1 MALLPWASSWRD
13 RPERLGLHWPAPMN
27 LHCWGAFSS
36 EGADAD
42 LAPHADQLEAG
53 AVGVATGAVAGL
65 VAITPAAGYVSPL
78 AAVLIG
84 FAAAVVCN
92 GALQLKNR
100 LGLDDTLDVL
110 PVHGVAGLLGTL
122 LTGVFALR
130 VLNPAGADG
139 LITGRFG
146 QLWVQIQAA
155 GFTILWV
162 GVGTY
167 AVLKAIGA
175 FVPLRL
181 TDAQERQGADIHAHG
196 EEAYNS
202 EFTS

>member
-1 MALLPWASSWRD
+1 MQGAVFAVLEGFSQF
-13 RPERLGLHWPAPMN
+13 
-27 LHCWGAFSS
+27 CWGKGEP
-36 EGADAD
+36 EG
-42 LAPHADQLEAG
+42 L
-53 AVGVATGAVAGL
+53 
-65 VAITPAAGYVSPL
+65 AITFCCASG
-78 AAVLIG
+78 
-84 FAAAVVCN
+84 
-92 GALQLKNR
+92 

-139 LITGRFG
+139 LITGRIG
-146 QLWVQIQAA
+146 QLWIQIQAA

-167 AVLKAIGA
+167 AVLKAIAA

>member
-1 MALLPWASSWRD
+1 MWLQWR
-13 RPERLGLHWPAPMN
+13 HWPGGGQP
-27 LHCWGAFSS
+27 
-36 EGADAD
+36 D
-42 LAPHADQLEAG
+42 LPG
-53 AVGVATGAVAGL
+53 
-65 VAITPAAGYVSPL
+65 
-78 AAVLIG
+78 
-84 FAAAVVCN
+84 
-92 GALQLKNR
+92 
-100 LGLDDTLDVL
+100 
-110 PVHGVAGLLGTL
+110 L

-139 LITGRFG
+139 VITGRIG
-146 QLWVQIQAA
+146 QLWIQIQAA

>member
-1 MALLPWASSWRD
+1 LFFAAPALVLLVWLQWR
-13 RPERLGLHWPAPMN
+13 HWPGGGQP
-27 LHCWGAFSS
+27 
-36 EGADAD
+36 D
-42 LAPHADQLEAG
+42 LPG
-53 AVGVATGAVAGL
+53 
-65 VAITPAAGYVSPL
+65 
-78 AAVLIG
+78 
-84 FAAAVVCN
+84 
-92 GALQLKNR
+92 
-100 LGLDDTLDVL
+100 
-110 PVHGVAGLLGTL
+110 L

-139 LITGRFG
+139 VITGRIG
-146 QLWVQIQAA
+146 QLWIQIQAA